1 MNVLITGGA
10 GYIGSVLTRLMLDR
24 GHKVKCLDRFF
35 FGDESLKEI
44 SGNKNLEIIK
54 DDIRRFDGKIL
65 DNIDTVI
72 DMAALSNDPSGDLN
86 PESTM
91 NINYKGR
98 ARVAELAKKHA
109 VKRYILASSCSIY
122 GFREGILDED
132 TPANP
137 LTTYAK
143 ANYMAEKDTL
153 ALSDNEF
160 TVTVLRQATVY
171 GLSPKMRF
179 DLAINGMTLGFY
191 KNKKIPIMRD
201 GTQWRPFVHVKDTSK
216 AFIQTME
223 TEIELIQKEIFNI
236 GSNEQNYQIFP
247 LAELVA
253 KSIGIPF
260 NYEWY
265 GSPDTRSYKINFDK
279 AKNILKFK
287 PDNTPKEGAKE
298 IYNALENKEVTDSM
312 KTSTVKWY
320 KNLVDMDNFLK
331 NIKIDG
337 KVL

>member
-1 MNVLITGGA
+1 MNVLVTGGA
-10 GYIGSVLTRLMLDR
+10 GYIGSVLTRLLLDR

-54 DDIRRFDGKIL
+54 DDVRWFDGKIL
-65 DNIDTVI
+65 DGIDTVI
-72 DMAALSNDPSGDLN
+72 DMAALSNDPSGELN

-98 ARVAELAKKHA
+98 ARVAELAKKHV

-122 GFREGILDED
+122 GFREGMLDEN

-143 ANYMAEKDTL
+143 ANHMAEKDTL
-153 ALSDNEF
+153 ALSDNDF

-201 GTQWRPFVHVKDTSK
+201 GTQWRPFIHVKDTSK
-216 AFIQTME
+216 AFILTLE
-223 TEIELIQKEIFNI
+223 KERELIQKETFNI

-298 IYNALENKEVTDSM
+298 IYNALESKEVTNSM

-320 KNLVDMDNFLK
+320 KNLIDMDNFLK